1 MGISHNRKSLWST
14 SLIAIAGLL
23 VYVVIAELI
32 TAVLNPSISSDWLI
46 PLGVVLALIPAVLW
60 LAFFYAQDRL
70 EPEPRTYVIAVAIL
84 GALLA
89 AAVGQPL
96 INDFFRVPAWIGH
109 DDLTEILGSILIVGF
124 VQAFLIY
131 AAVRFSIYY
140 SSEFDQRI
148 DGVIYGTAA
157 GIGYATFVNIAAI
170 AHSGGINATDLSTGV
185 IRLVVTA
192 LAQGSL
198 GGLIGYFIART
209 KFDHEPVWWMPL
221 GVTLAAVIYGLYS
234 WVSGEITRSRLTV
247 ATTGATAGYTPWP
260 ALILTAALAVI
271 LFAIIYALMR
281 RANALT
287 LAGADA
293 DQK

>member
-1 MGISHNRKSLWST
+1 MGISRNRKSLWST

-32 TAVLNPSISSDWLI
+32 TAVLKPSISPDWLV

-109 DDLTEILGSILIVGF
+109 DNVTEILGSILIVGF

-157 GIGYATFVNIAAI
+157 GIGYATFINIAAI
-170 AHSGGINATDLSTGV
+170 AHSGGINPTDLSAGV

-209 KFDHEPVWWMPL
+209 KFDNEPVWWMPL
-221 GVTLAAVIYGLYS
+221 GITLAAAIYGLYS

-247 ATTGATAGYTPWP
+247 AATGATAGYTPWP
-260 ALILTAALAVI
+260 ALILTAALAVV
-271 LFAIIYALMR
+271 LFAIIFALMR

-287 LAGADA
+287 LAGADS